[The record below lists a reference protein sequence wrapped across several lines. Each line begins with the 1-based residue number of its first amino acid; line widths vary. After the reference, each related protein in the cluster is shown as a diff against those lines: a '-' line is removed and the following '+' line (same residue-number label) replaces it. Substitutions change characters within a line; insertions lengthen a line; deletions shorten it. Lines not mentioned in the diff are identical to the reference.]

1 MRPPSE
7 NPRKGMT
14 EIFTKI
20 IDRKGREGRTERFV
34 NLEVHVSD
42 TPLEADLSLLDG
54 TGRRNLRSH
63 SNGLGYEAVA
73 GTARISW
80 KSDADREACLAD
92 HEQDEK
98 RERRWQRVQE
108 ILRRMQDGEF
118 PQFAHAYLHP
128 SLTGLDDLMVI
139 DGTRRMIAYLL
150 LGRDEM
156 PVDQAAR
163 FETRDGWQTI
173 AEFEEQAL

>member
-1 MRPPSE
+1 
-7 NPRKGMT
+7 MT

-20 IDRKGREGRTERFV
+20 VDRNGREGRTEKFV
-34 NLEVHVSD
+34 DLEVRVSD
-42 TPLEADLSLLDG
+42 SPLEADLNLLDG
-54 TGRRNLRSH
+54 TGHQNLRRHASD
-63 SNGLGYEAVA
+63 GGYEAVA
-73 GTARISW
+73 GSARISW

-92 HEQDEK
+92 HKRDEK
-98 RERRWQRVQE
+98 RERRWRRVQE

-156 PVDQAAR
+156 PVVVFRSAQIS
-163 FETRDGWQTI
+163 G
-173 AEFEEQAL
+173 